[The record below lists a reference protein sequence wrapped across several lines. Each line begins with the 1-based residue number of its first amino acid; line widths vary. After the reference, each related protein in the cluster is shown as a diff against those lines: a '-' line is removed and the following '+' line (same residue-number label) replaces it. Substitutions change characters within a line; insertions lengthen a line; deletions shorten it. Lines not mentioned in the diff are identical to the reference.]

1 MWNPASQQPCM
12 PSSPCKLGEPDP
24 DAHAHSPR
32 RRNVTGEV
40 RSTAAVAT
48 MPPRLLSQAMMPP
61 PAVRSAPTGDIR
73 WATTPQMPYQVEAR
87 NHQASR
93 RLVTHMSA
101 SDISMPDYSHS
112 ITPTTSRDPSL
123 HDVHQIYDGS
133 VQQQPSQFDELI
145 AALSPAKAS
154 GTQAPPTTRVS
165 SAANSPPA
173 TLRPTE
179 GPEVRVI
186 TYHTQPR
193 AVSLTTRDAPPP
205 STRGPS
211 ETSMKSGVFELEAEN
226 KVEARP
232 RIIATPSKEVRGRKE
247 GKTSEVDLSLSTDPG
262 KALTG
267 SGSRRRKSSTKAS
280 EENQAFTASDGK
292 RKRASVTSMCNVLSE
307 MSDGPGSSPSRKLS
321 KKGQPDRASSSA
333 DSPKSPETVARA
345 PLGALHNIR

>member
-1 MWNPASQQPCM
+1 
-12 PSSPCKLGEPDP
+12 
-24 DAHAHSPR
+24 
-32 RRNVTGEV
+32 
-40 RSTAAVAT
+40 
-48 MPPRLLSQAMMPP
+48 MMPP
-61 PAVRSAPTGDIR
+61 PAVRSAPTGETR
-73 WATTPQMPYQVEAR
+73 GATTPQIPYQVEAR

-123 HDVHQIYDGS
+123 HDVRQIYDGS

-173 TLRPTE
+173 TLRPIE
-179 GPEVRVI
+179 SPEVRVI
-186 TYHTQPR
+186 SYHSQPR

-211 ETSMKSGVFELEAEN
+211 EKSMKSGIFELEAEN

-247 GKTSEVDLSLSTDPG
+247 GKSSEVDLSLSTDPG

-267 SGSRRRKSSTKAS
+267 SG
-280 EENQAFTASDGK
+280 AFTASDGK

-333 DSPKSPETVARA
+333 DSPKSPETVAWA